1 MSRYIALHASVKRCR
16 PEPPLTKL
24 HNDCGREHECAR
36 RLAANLAGNPTQDFS
51 KTATSYGMVML
62 CSHFINVAAAPHYR
76 DGAPEPRPMQSP
88 T

>member
-24 HNDCGREHECAR
+24 HNDCGREAECAR
-36 RLAANLAGNPTQDFS
+36 RQAANVDCRPTQDFS
-51 KTATSYGMVML
+51 KLATAYGFQML
-62 CSHFINVAAAPHYR
+62 CSRFVALAAAPWYR
-76 DGAPEPRPMQSP
+76 DELAVAKPMQSS